1 MECLEGHWR
10 RVRYWGADMGGR
22 FNEQVIAPVS
32 RQPPHF
38 IGGFWYNTPMKI
50 CGTITALVTPFAKD
64 GSVDYG
70 ALKALVEEQTASGIE
85 GICSVGTSGESPTL
99 SHEEHHL
106 VIEKTIEFA
115 QGKCKIIAGT
125 GPNSTAEALSLTQ
138 AAIRMGGADAC
149 LQVTPYYN
157 KPNAEGLYRH
167 FMTVA
172 DLGLPIVL
180 YNVPGRAG
188 KEIPLEVVVRLAAH
202 PNIVAIKEAAGSV
215 DRVSA
220 IKNRLPNFTVLS
232 GDDSLALPMISV
244 GAEGVIS
251 VASNVIPK
259 AMGDMIRL
267 ALAGKL
273 VEAKAYHARYYELFR
288 DLFIDVNPVMVKEAL
303 ALMGK
308 VERVFRLPLCETDD
322 AKLAQLK
329 QTLAKLGIH

>member
-1 MECLEGHWR
+1 MRL
-10 RVRYWGADMGGR
+10 
-22 FNEQVIAPVS
+22 Q
-32 RQPPHF
+32 
-38 IGGFWYNTPMKI
+38 
-50 CGTITALVTPFAKD
+50 GTITALVTPFAKD

-70 ALKALVEEQTASGIE
+70 RLRALVEEQVAGGVE

-99 SHEEHHL
+99 SHEEHHN
-106 VIEKTIEFA
+106 VIEKTIEYA
-115 QGKCKIIAGT
+115 QGKVKIIAGT
-125 GPNSTAEALSLTQ
+125 GANSTAEAVSLTK
-138 AAIRMGGADAC
+138 AAIAMGGADAC

-172 DLGLPIVL
+172 DLGLPVVL

-188 KEIPLEVVVRLAAH
+188 KEIPLDVVGRLAQH

-220 IKNRLPNFTVLS
+220 IKNLVPDFTVLS
-232 GDDSLALPMISV
+232 GDDSLALPMIAV
-244 GAEGVIS
+244 GADGVIS

-259 AMGDMIRL
+259 EMGDMVRL
-267 ALAGKL
+267 ALAGDF
-273 VEAKAYHARYYELFR
+273 AKARACHAKYYRLFH

-303 ALMGK
+303 WLMGK
-308 VERVFRLPLCETDD
+308 VERVFRLPLCETDE

-329 QTLAKLGIH
+329 KTLAAVNLI

>member
-1 MECLEGHWR
+1 
-10 RVRYWGADMGGR
+10 
-22 FNEQVIAPVS
+22 
-32 RQPPHF
+32 
-38 IGGFWYNTPMKI
+38 MKLL
-50 CGTITALVTPFAKD
+50 GTITAMITPFDTK
-64 GSVDYG
+64 GEVDYG
-70 ALKALVEEQTASGIE
+70 KLKAIVEEQVAAGVE
-85 GICSVGTSGESPTL
+85 GICAVGTTGESPTL
-99 SHEEHHL
+99 SHEEHHK

-115 QGKCKIIAGT
+115 NGKVAIVAGT
-125 GPNSTAEALSLTQ
+125 GANSTSEAISLTR
-138 AAIRMGGADAC
+138 AVIEAGGADAS

-172 DLGLPIVL
+172 DLGLPVIL

-188 KEIPLEVVVRLAAH
+188 RDIPLDVVARLASH

-220 IKNRLPNFTVLS
+220 IKNMLPDFTVLS
-232 GDDSLALPMISV
+232 GDDSLAVPMISV

-259 AMGDMIRL
+259 EMGDMVRF
-267 ALAGKL
+267 AMAGDY
-273 VEAKAYHARYYELFR
+273 VKAREYHNKYYKLFR

-308 VERVFRLPLCETDD
+308 IDRVFRLPLCETTDGNLERMK
-322 AKLAQLK
+322 A
-329 QTLAKLGIH
+329 TLAGVGLI